1 MLQPPQSNLRQGDI
15 IAKLFFPVIGQVS
28 FDFARMAGNAVG
40 DVLENVS
47 PAGEPPQNVMC
58 LLPVMRQPALI
69 VSQTCDLRLGE
80 YAVVAPLFP
89 LLKRVKIKES
99 EKWRLAK
106 LESYLALFPVY
117 AAPEHGIDE
126 DLVAD
131 FRLLVPYSLA
141 VTPRQMTG
149 SKHRLFLLPLA
160 PEALRNR
167 QLRNCSSPTHAEPKS
182 IYPGDAYAGNGEKIR
197 LEVKSAIV
205 PFVPFPLL

>member
-1 MLQPPQSNLRQGDI
+1 MLQPPQSNLQQGDI
-15 IAKLFFPVIGQVS
+15 IAKLFFPVIGQVN

-58 LLPVMRQPALI
+58 LLPVMRLPALI

-117 AAPEHGIDE
+117 AAPEQVIDE

-131 FRLLVPYSLA
+131 FRLLVPYSLQNEE
-141 VTPRQMTG
+141 VWTHLRD
-149 SKHRLFLLPLA
+149 HRLASLTHDARSVLQHKLSNFFGRYA
-160 PEALRNR
+160 SPEDWFKPSAV
-167 QLRNCSSPTHAEPKS
+167 SPSPTSGGAP
-182 IYPGDAYAGNGEKIR
+182 
-197 LEVKSAIV
+197 
-205 PFVPFPLL
+205 